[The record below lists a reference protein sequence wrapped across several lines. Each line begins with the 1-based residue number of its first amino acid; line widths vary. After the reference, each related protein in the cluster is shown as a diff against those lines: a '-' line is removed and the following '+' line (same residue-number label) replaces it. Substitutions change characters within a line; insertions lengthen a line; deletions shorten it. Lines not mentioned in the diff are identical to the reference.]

1 MNERPLQPRDGGLAL
16 GDGRPFFAIRRH
28 GTGLELLDHLFPRF
42 AVREHRS
49 GREERLQIEVTL
61 GRGRVMTTHAI
72 PLDHRQHLL
81 IKLRHAKRLRREDGT
96 DR

>member
-1 MNERPLQPRDGGLAL
+1 MNERPLHPRDGGLAL

-61 GRGRVMTTHAI
+61 GRGGVVAAEAVA
-72 PLDHRQHLL
+72 LDHRQHLL
-81 IKLRHAKRLRREDGT
+81 IEFRRAKRLRHKDGT